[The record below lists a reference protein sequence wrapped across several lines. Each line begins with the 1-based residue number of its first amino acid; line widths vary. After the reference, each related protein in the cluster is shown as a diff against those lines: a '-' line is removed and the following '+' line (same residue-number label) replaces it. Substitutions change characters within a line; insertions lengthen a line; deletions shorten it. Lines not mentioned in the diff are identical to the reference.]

1 MNCYKCGS
9 PIQTADI
16 CYAQTGLCDRC
27 KRMQDAICIPFK
39 PVQTGWECPRCHAIH
54 SPDVKWCFCVPP
66 SEIDTRVLGDV

>member
-16 CYAQTGLCDRC
+16 CYAQTGLCYRC
-27 KRMQDAICIPFK
+27 KRIQDAICIPFK

-54 SPDVKWCFCVPP
+54 SPDVKRCFCVPP
-66 SEIDTRVLGDV
+66 REIDTLWIGEL